1 MKTVCEINMCA
12 GCMLCKDICPQ
23 KAITIKDDYLCYNA
37 IIDENKCV
45 SCKLCENKC
54 PQNQTPSFLTPFW
67 YKQGWSNDEEQR
79 KLSSSGGVAFELITF
94 FLKSGGAVCSCLCRQ
109 GKFVFD
115 FISSEDEIHR
125 FRGSKYIK
133 SNPEGIYKKIKE
145 KINNKEKVLFIGL
158 PCQAASVISYVGIS
172 EYLYTVDLI
181 CHGTP
186 SPNILHEYLKQ
197 KKKSIECE
205 CEISFRKQ
213 SEFRLFIDGK
223 PIEAGTQDNYTTAFL
238 NSLSYTDNCYR
249 CRYARF
255 DRVTDITLGDSWDS
269 DLSEVEV
276 QKGISL
282 ILCQTEKGI
291 SLIENSNIKLFDVD
305 IKRAVRANHQL
316 DHPSVAPKHREYF
329 LKNIRNRKN
338 IDLSMLKVFPKREV
352 KNMVKRLLSF
362 LRRR

>member
-1 MKTVCEINMCA
+1 MKTVCDINMCA
-12 GCMLCKDICPQ
+12 GCMLCKDLCPQ
-23 KAITIKDDYLCYNA
+23 KAITIKDDYLYYNA

-45 SCKLCENKC
+45 SCALCENKC
-54 PQNQTPSFLTPFW
+54 PQNQKPSFLTPFW

-79 KLSSSGGVAFELITF
+79 KLSSSGGVAFELMKS
-94 FLKSGGAVCSCLCRQ
+94 FLKSGGTVCSCLFRQ

-125 FRGSKYIK
+125 LRGSKYVK

-145 KINNKEKVLFIGL
+145 KIANKEKVLFIGL

-172 EYLYTVDLI
+172 ENLYTVDLI

-186 SPNILHEYLKQ
+186 SPNILLEYLKQ

-205 CEISFRKQ
+205 CDFSFRKQ
-213 SEFRLFIDGK
+213 QEYRLFIDGK

-238 NSLSYTDNCYR
+238 TSISYTENCYS

-291 SLIENSNIKLFDVD
+291 ALIENSNIKLFDVD

-316 DHPSVAPKHREYF
+316 EHPSVAPKHREYF
-329 LKNIRNRKN
+329 LQKVRNGKNF
-338 IDLSMLKVFPKREV
+338 DLIMLKVFPKREV

-362 LRRR
+362 MRIR